1 MTTDGKLAGA
11 STDISSI
18 LVNNL
23 IALCDPTVAAIGNIR
38 LFVQILYHM
47 LASPSLG
54 H

>member
-11 STDISSI
+11 STDVASSS
-18 LVNNL
+18 NNL
-23 IALCDPTVAAIGNIR
+23 IALCNLTVAAIGNIR
-38 LFVQILYHM
+38 LFVQILHRM